1 MSRMSWDR
9 TPRQLLSSW
18 IFNDRPIG
26 APKYTYG
33 KAMFTAL
40 SWAGIATDRET
51 VSTGWPELAQ
61 DEAAWAAMLVNLAEY
76 HATGVAHLST
86 AQQAARSP
94 LRPEARAYV
103 HSDSASGS
111 DGEGSF
117 LVTSDSEAGGGGSS
131 GSDSDNDSG
140 AEAAGSGGDS
150 PQRATWEPS
159 DARRSHY
166 ETRFRTG

>member
-1 MSRMSWDR
+1 MV
-9 TPRQLLSSW
+9 
-18 IFNDRPIG
+18 
-26 APKYTYG
+26 
-33 KAMFTAL
+33 TASCAL
-40 SWAGIATDRET
+40 YLIHN
-51 VSTGWPELAQ
+51 VIIII
-61 DEAAWAAMLVNLAEY
+61 
-76 HATGVAHLST
+76 TGVAHLST

-111 DGEGSF
+111 EGEDSF
-117 LVTSDSEAGGGGSS
+117 FVTSDSEAGGGGSS

>member
-1 MSRMSWDR
+1 VGQDA
-9 TPRQLLSSW
+9 RQLLSSW
-18 IFNDRPIG
+18 VFNGRPVG

-40 SWAGIATDRET
+40 SWAGIANDRET

-61 DEAAWAAMLVNLAEY
+61 DEAAWAAVLVNLAEN

-94 LRPEARAYV
+94 LRPEARAFV

-111 DGEGSF
+111 EGEDSF
-117 LVTSDSEAGGGGSS
+117 FVTSDSDAGGDGGSS
-131 GSDSDNDSG
+131 SSEGSYDSG
-140 AEAAGSGGDS
+140 VEAAGSGGDS
-150 PQRATWEPS
+150 PQRATWVPS
-159 DARRSHY
+159 DAKRSHY
-166 ETRFRTG
+166 ETRSRTG